1 MRFPTYG
8 QYALDV
14 SGNMLE
20 VYATGAW
27 TRATTEAAIE
37 EIYALLPK
45 FNQQPWGALLDG
57 RRWVLT
63 TPECQNRM
71 AEAIL
76 HCIDHGLSRSAYV
89 LDPGMVKRAQL
100 ERTYPNTTADY
111 QRNYFQSYF
120 AALNWLHTEGFCP
133 YRVADPV
140 ADDIS

>member
-37 EIYALLPK
+37 EIHALIPK
-45 FNQQPWGALLDG
+45 FEQQPWGALLDG

-71 AEAIL
+71 AESIM
-76 HCIDHGLSRSAYV
+76 HCIDYGLTRAAYV
-89 LDPGMVKRAQL
+89 LDAGMVKRAQL
-100 ERTYPNTTADY
+100 ERTYPCTTGDY
-111 QRNYFQSYF
+111 QRHYFQSYF
-120 AALNWLHTEGFCP
+120 SALNWLNDEGFSP
-133 YRVADPV
+133 YCSHEAPP
-140 ADDIS
+140 DDRW